1 MFFQLVYCS
10 KANQHFTSA
19 DLLAL
24 LEQSKDYNAS
34 KNITGLLLYKDKS
47 FIQLLEGD
55 KKEILDLYREIEKD
69 TRHRQVTRLIEKETD
84 ERHFPQWSM
93 GFQHLDEDSDKVQG
107 YSSFMKDTTLLTPER
122 AGEVS
127 ELLDFFKLNS

>member
-69 TRHRQVTRLIEKETD
+69 TRHRQVTRLIEKKPMNVTS
-84 ERHFPQWSM
+84 RSGPW
-93 GFQHLDEDSDKVQG
+93 
-107 YSSFMKDTTLLTPER
+107 
-122 AGEVS
+122 
-127 ELLDFFKLNS
+127 DFSI